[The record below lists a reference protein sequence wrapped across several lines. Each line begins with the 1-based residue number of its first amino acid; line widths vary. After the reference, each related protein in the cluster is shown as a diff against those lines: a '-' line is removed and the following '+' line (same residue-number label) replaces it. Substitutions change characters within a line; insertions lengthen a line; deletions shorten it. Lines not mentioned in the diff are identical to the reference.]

1 MGNVIGNNPES
12 WAKNQ
17 VELRQYL
24 LGQNPK
30 KVETINWLTSNVPWI
45 RVSSAVNISP
55 PYEVDTRGDD
65 GNLTKRIIEKTKI
78 LGIPEDYV
86 NRKLAREYVLFNGV
100 SKAEEKPSTF
110 PSGEASTFIRG
121 IQKGGVSPT
130 YDFTNFSSQYSYGF
144 NSTSNQGLV
153 PMPGISNLSVSN
165 LNRGSLRKVE
175 LRIRANNREQFTIIE
190 SIYMRPGYTILIE
203 WGNSIYFKGTPDN
216 YQYTNSSFSTLPF
229 NYLMSD
235 FKKEQDTLLSL
246 IKEERRNSEGNY
258 DGFFGKVNNFK
269 WEVDEG
275 GGYDITIFA
284 VSIGEIM
291 ESLTINRTLN
301 PTLLTSEG
309 EIQIQKDPKA
319 YEPLQRQVSGNPEY
333 PGKTITVNV
342 PNGYVRTLPKPNAY
356 TKNTWDGKTLHQR
369 VFYKEY
375 INNPAEEPEQWEK
388 DYVKYNGTDA
398 NGNVISSKNTYINFT
413 LRPAPPTLVREEEEV
428 VENILQIEA
437 DKSLFNQYLFKCHT
451 QLKNGVGKSTTKI
464 PTTRFPN
471 GQGTSPTIKTY
482 HFSDINDVSTTEFKG
497 KDFLA
502 VQPLVELGIVQE
514 ETGKTV
520 KKTSALSQ
528 QAQTQYITLESLFG
542 FMESNLLI
550 YNTNADK
557 VVSPYLTFDKDDETY
572 CYTLPEQLS
581 IDPQICL
588 IPFTTKNDKGE
599 IDAYYWYDVLGDAF
613 RNTGSDYVGKLLK
626 IHVNLAFIARCLEDS
641 KEGEGTGLLKFLN
654 SLLQGIQEALGN
666 INQFTVTYDH
676 DTNKIK
682 ITDDIP
688 LDSKLFPNQVKDD
701 GKVTFEV
708 NGYKKNTE
716 SEYPVGSFVS
726 KVGISTTITADFATK
741 LALGAQSR
749 GTSDIQNSSLFVRFN
764 EGLEDSIIQS
774 KLSKAIALESKP
786 VPPTAQTGSASGLY
800 SVGSD
805 PSSVFKFNKDQ
816 LLKDGNV
823 IKRFYRDGYLSS
835 SNVIEAAKF
844 VYSDIVKYQS
854 TYYSQTKNVPS
865 SQGFIPFNM
874 NLDIEGFS
882 GLNVFEKFYIPTEI
896 LPPGY
901 FDKLAFLVR
910 GVRHNID
917 ASGWKTNVESL
928 AVDAF
933 KIAHSDDQKT
943 PSPSSEAPP
952 TPPTTPPNP

>member
-17 VELRQYL
+17 IELRQKL

-30 KVETINWLTSNVPWI
+30 QVETLTWLTSNVPWI
-45 RVSSAVNISP
+45 RVSSAVNIAP
-55 PYEVDTRGDD
+55 PYEVDSREGA
-65 GNLTKRIIEKTKI
+65 NLTKRKIEKTEI
-78 LGIPEDYV
+78 LGIPKDYV

-100 SKAEEKPSTF
+100 SKAEEKPPTF
-110 PSGEASTFIRG
+110 SLGESPTFTKG
-121 IQKGGVSPT
+121 IQKGGITPT
-130 YDFTNFSSQYSYGF
+130 YDFTNYSSKYAYGF

-153 PMPGISNLSVSN
+153 PMPGVSSLSVSN

-190 SIYMRPGYTILIE
+190 SIYMRPGYTILVE
-203 WGNSIYFKGTPDN
+203 WGNSIYFKGTPDDP
-216 YQYTNSSFSTLPF
+216 QYTTSNFSTLPF
-229 NYLMSD
+229 NYLMND
-235 FKKEQDTLLSL
+235 FSKQQDTILSL

-269 WEVDEG
+269 WEIQEDG
-275 GGYDITIFA
+275 SYDITIFA
-284 VSIGEIM
+284 VSLGEIV
-291 ESLTINRTLN
+291 ESLTINRTLS
-301 PTLLTSEG
+301 PTLVTDEG
-309 EIQIQKDPKA
+309 QVQVQQNPKE
-319 YEPLQRQVSGNPEY
+319 YEPLQRQVTGHPDY

-342 PNGYVRTLPKPNAY
+342 PNGYVKTLPKSTGY
-356 TKNTWDGKTLHQR
+356 TKNTWDGKSLHQR

-375 INNPAEEPEQWEK
+375 MNNPSEEPEQWER
-388 DYVKYNGTDA
+388 DYIKFNGTDA
-398 NGNVISSKNTYINFT
+398 NGNIILSKNTYNNYT
-413 LRPAPPTLVREEEEV
+413 LRPAPPTLVRQEEELI
-428 VENILQIEA
+428 ENILQNEA
-437 DKSLFNQYLFKCHT
+437 DRSVFNQYLFKCFT
-451 QLKNGVGKSTTKI
+451 QLKNGIGKSSTKL

-471 GQGTSPTIKTY
+471 GQGTSPTIKIY
-482 HFSDINDVSTTEFKG
+482 HFSDIDSLKETEFKG

-502 VQPLVELGIVQE
+502 VQPLVELGIQQE

-528 QAQTQYITLESLFG
+528 QAQTQYITLERLFD
-542 FMESNLLI
+542 FIESNLLLYDTTVNKI
-550 YNTNADK
+550 A
-557 VVSPYLTFDKDDETY
+557 SPYLTFDKDDETY

-581 IDPQICL
+581 IDPQVCV
-588 IPFTTKNDKGE
+588 IPFVTRNDKGE
-599 IDAYYWYDVLGDAF
+599 IDAYYWYDILGDAF

-626 IHVNLAFIARCLEDS
+626 IHVNLSFIGRCLDDS
-641 KEGEGTGLLKFLN
+641 KEGEGTGLLKFLDT
-654 SLLQGIQEALGN
+654 LLQGIQEALGN
-666 INQFTVTYDH
+666 VNQFTVTYDH

-682 ITDDIP
+682 ITDDLP
-688 LDSKLFPNQVKDD
+688 LDSKLFPNQVKADQ
-701 GKVTFEV
+701 KVTFEV
-708 NGYKKNTE
+708 NGYKKDSE
-716 SEYPVGSFVS
+716 PEYPVGSFVN

-749 GTSDIQNSSLFVRFN
+749 GTSDIQNSSLFVKFN
-764 EGLEDSIIQS
+764 EGLEDSVIQS
-774 KLSKAIALESKP
+774 KLSKAQSLESKP
-786 VPPTAQTGSASGLY
+786 QPPTASTGSASGLY

-805 PSSVFKFNKDQ
+805 PASVFKFNKDQ

-854 TYYSQTKNVPS
+854 AYFSQTKNVPS

-874 NLDIEGFS
+874 NLEMDGFS
-882 GLNVFEKFYIPTEI
+882 GLNVYEKFYIPTEI

-910 GVRHNID
+910 GIRHNVD
-917 ASGWKTNVESL
+917 ANGWVTNVESL

-933 KIAHSDDQKT
+933 KIASPDEQKT
-943 PSPSSEAPP
+943 PPPSTEAPL
-952 TPPTTPPNP
+952 TPPTSPPNP